1 MGNCT
6 RDGDDGAIAT
16 MILLNGAPGVGKSTL
31 AQRVADARALVLV
44 VDIDTLRAQLGQ
56 WQRHDRSKLVARDLA
71 IALARAHLEAGFDV
85 IVPQYIEQVA
95 FIDRLAT
102 VASEATAEFAE
113 FLVTDDVATVV
124 DRFGQRRAEQV
135 DAVPH
140 PESDMADDDIASTVR
155 GALDR
160 LATSARAR
168 GIGSITLERGLDAAL
183 ERMLATL
190 DSLG

>member
-6 RDGDDGAIAT
+6 RDGDDDAIAS
-16 MILLNGAPGVGKSTL
+16 MIVLNGAPGVGKSTL

-44 VDIDTLRAQLGQ
+44 VDIDTLRTQLGQ

-102 VASEATAEFAE
+102 VASEAAAAFAE

-135 DAVPH
+135 GAVPH
-140 PESDMADDDIASTVR
+140 PESDIADDDIASTVR

-168 GIGSITLERGLDAAL
+168 GVGSITLERGLDAAL
-183 ERMLATL
+183 ERLLAAL